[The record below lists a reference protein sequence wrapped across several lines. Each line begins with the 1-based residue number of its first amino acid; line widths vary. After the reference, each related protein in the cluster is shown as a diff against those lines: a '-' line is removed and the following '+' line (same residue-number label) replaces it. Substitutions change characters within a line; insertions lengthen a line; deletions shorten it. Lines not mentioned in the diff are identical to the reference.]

1 MRELLQEK
9 DHVFLDFDGPVCD
22 VFARLAASEVADRLK
37 RLVTPDLP
45 AEVSASADPFDVLRY
60 AASCGPNAAHVVERQ
75 LSRFEVE
82 AVSQISPAPGVVEV
96 LREWAA
102 QGFTV
107 TIVSNN
113 SVDAVRSFLTL
124 HELTGHVRRIS
135 ARTTSDPAR
144 LKPHPALLDAAV
156 KALGTSPRQCV
167 MIGDSAAD
175 VLAARAAGVA
185 SIALATTPVKRR
197 TLAALDPDALVDAL
211 ADLCSAPN
219 RAPAP
224 DPRLAG

>member
-1 MRELLQEK
+1 MTGAKELLREK

-22 VFARLAASEVADRLK
+22 VFARFPAREVADRLK
-37 RLVTPDLP
+37 RLVEPDLP
-45 AEVSASADPFDVLRY
+45 AEVRASADPFDVLRF
-60 AASCGPNAAHVVERQ
+60 AASCGPNAAYVVERQ
-75 LSRFEVE
+75 LGRLEGE
-82 AVSQISPAPGVVEV
+82 AVAQVSPAPGVVEV
-96 LREWAA
+96 LREWSA

-113 SVDAVRSFLTL
+113 SVDAVRSFLGL
-124 HELTGHVRRIS
+124 HELAEDVRRIS

-167 MIGDSAAD
+167 MVGDSAAD

-185 SIALATTPVKRR
+185 SVALATTPAKRR
-197 TLAALDPDALVDAL
+197 TLAALDPDALVVAL
-211 ADLCSAPN
+211 ADL
-219 RAPAP
+219 
-224 DPRLAG
+224 RLAP